1 MTSRPSPGRSFIWL
15 VLLLAF
21 LVSGTLPAVAV
32 GPIIGVDERG
42 LPVALDVMRQL
53 ATDRRDPGRSRK
65 TIRPRRGLPVR
76 MGRDGRLTVLLIGS
90 DWRRKSGGERF
101 DVLIV
106 ATVDPTSG
114 EAAMVSIPRDMGGIP
129 FAGGGNSGGMRVN
142 SIYFI
147 RYRDP
152 SLPHARID
160 RRGVKRFSRDIG
172 ALLGT
177 EIDHWALVRFVPFA
191 NLIDRLGGVRVDVGQ
206 EVLDSSYHHHD
217 SRGVWFPRERD
228 YRLRGDPKCKPK
240 PRKCRSALVY
250 ARSRHGTMG
259 RRPNSDYR
267 RAERQQDIVRAGIR
281 KVVEQ
286 GSGLR
291 LLGTLLLV
299 RDLVETD
306 IPKTAEAA
314 AQLYSIL
321 SRMRLPASDRKV
333 LAPATWAGLASDGT
347 IRPNLRQIRRWV
359 DANFYRV
366 RAADR
371 ERG

>member
-1 MTSRPSPGRSFIWL
+1 MVLL
-15 VLLLAF
+15 VLLAGGT
-21 LVSGTLPAVAV
+21 GTLPALAL
-32 GPIIGVDERG
+32 GPLIGPDERG
-42 LPVALDVMRQL
+42 LPGALDAMRQL
-53 ATDRRDPGRSRK
+53 ATDRRDPGRSR
-65 TIRPRRGLPVR
+65 TTTRPRRGLPVR
-76 MGRDGRLTVLLIGS
+76 LGRDGRLTVLLIGS

-106 ATVDPTSG
+106 ATIDPTTG

-129 FAGGGNSGGMRVN
+129 FAGGGSSGGMLVN
-142 SIYFI
+142 SIFFI
-147 RYRDP
+147 RYRDA
-152 SLPHARID
+152 SRPHALID

-191 NLIDRLGGVRVDVGQ
+191 NLVDRLGGIRIDVGQ

-217 SRGVWFPRERD
+217 SRGVWFPRQRD

-250 ARSRHGTMG
+250 ARSRKGTMG
-259 RRPNSDYR
+259 GRPNSDYQ
-267 RAERQQDIVRAGIR
+267 RAERQQEIVRAGIS
-281 KVVEQ
+281 KVVQQ

-306 IPKTAEAA
+306 IPKTPEAA
-314 AQLYSIL
+314 AQLYSIA
-321 SRMRLPASDRKV
+321 SKMRLPASNRKV
-333 LAPATWAGLASDGT
+333 LAPATWAGAASDGT
-347 IRPNLRQIRRWV
+347 IRPDLRQIRRWV

-366 RAADR
+366 RSADR